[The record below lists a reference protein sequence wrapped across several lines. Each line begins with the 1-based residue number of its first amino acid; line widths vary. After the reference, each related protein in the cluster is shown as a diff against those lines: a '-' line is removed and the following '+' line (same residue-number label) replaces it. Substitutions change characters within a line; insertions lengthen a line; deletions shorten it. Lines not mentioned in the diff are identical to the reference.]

1 MMEAQKR
8 RGRKAEASAEQIK
21 AIARAQMA
29 DSGTAALSL
38 RAIAREMDMT
48 APALYRYFPSLDDL
62 ITALILDA
70 FNAHADAMANAAAQ
84 RSADDYAGKLWNALL
99 AYRQWA
105 MDHRVDFQLIYGNP
119 IPGYSAPA
127 NLTVPAASRAF
138 VLVVSALEG
147 ALRSGMLH
155 PASEYEAMPAPVLE
169 RLELINQRD
178 GYVVPPV
185 ILAIASRG
193 WTHIHGVVMLE
204 MFGHL
209 VPVVGDVD
217 AFYRFELTSLF
228 HSMGLTPP
236 E

>member
-1 MMEAQKR
+1 MDVQKR

-29 DSGTAALSL
+29 AGGAAALSL
-38 RAIAREMDMT
+38 RAIAREMGMT
-48 APALYRYFPSLDDL
+48 APALYRYFPRLDDL

-70 FNAHADAMANAAAQ
+70 FNAHADAMAQAADQ
-84 RSADDYAGKLWNALL
+84 YPDDDYAGRLWGALL

-105 MDHRVDFQLIYGNP
+105 LDHPVDFQLIYGSP

-127 NLTVPAASRAF
+127 ELTVPAASRAF
-138 VLVVSALEG
+138 VVVVSALDG
-147 ALRSGMLH
+147 ALRAGLLH
-155 PASEYEAMPAPVLE
+155 PLPEYSAMPAPVQA

-185 ILAIASRG
+185 ILAIATRG

-204 MFGHL
+204 SFGHL
-209 VPVVGDVD
+209 APVVGDVD
-217 AFYRFELTSLF
+217 AFYRFELVSLYR
-228 HSMGLTPP
+228 SLGMTPP